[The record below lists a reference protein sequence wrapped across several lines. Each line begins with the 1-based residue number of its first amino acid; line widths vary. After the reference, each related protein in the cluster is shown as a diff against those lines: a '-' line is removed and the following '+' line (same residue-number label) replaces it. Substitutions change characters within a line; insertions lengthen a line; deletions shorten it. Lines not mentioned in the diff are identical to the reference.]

1 METKPLLGLALHSYV
16 EGGAFIEIKFV
27 ENKHFGSQAQGFLAI
42 P

>member
-1 METKPLLGLALHSYV
+1 MEIKPLLGLALHPYV
-16 EGGAFIEIKFV
+16 GGAFIEIQFV